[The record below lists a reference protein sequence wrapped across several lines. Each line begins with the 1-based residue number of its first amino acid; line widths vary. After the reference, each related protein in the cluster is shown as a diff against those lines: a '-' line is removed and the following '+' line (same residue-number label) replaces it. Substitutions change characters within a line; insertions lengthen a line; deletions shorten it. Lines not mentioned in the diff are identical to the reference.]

1 MAMNWLPDGLEL
13 KGKSKMAPFGEDSWL
28 SEFKTVEKYGQDIM
42 EKINE
47 RNKLRRNG
55 GNYNKVQSDVRIMLK
70 NFSKEVN
77 NLKQSLLKASS
88 RYEIAEREIDR
99 RQNMLDQLITR
110 EKQMNSAFQQ
120 ESGHSD
126 NGRSSLLVAD
136 QRRQPSN
143 PFDEPETYVDN
154 NVSIDDM
161 RRQQQQ
167 IIREQDEGLEAL
179 SGIIQRQKMM
189 GQAISDEVDL
199 HNEIIDDIDVRMDQ
213 TNTRLIK
220 ETSHVKRV
228 TKKASTCGMLVVII
242 LLIIAIIVVA
252 VIPGH

>member
-1 MAMNWLPDGLEL
+1 
-13 KGKSKMAPFGEDSWL
+13 MAPFGEDSWL

-88 RYEIAEREIDR
+88 RYE
-99 RQNMLDQLITR
+99 M

-154 NVSIDDM
+154 NVSIDGM

-167 IIREQDEGLEAL
+167 IIR
-179 SGIIQRQKMM
+179 
-189 GQAISDEVDL
+189 
-199 HNEIIDDIDVRMDQ
+199 EIIDDIDVRMDQ
-213 TNTRLIK
+213 TNTRLTK